1 MAYFSRVPSGYAG
14 EHFAFALGGDYRGDR
29 GDTSPQHFGWGGRKG
44 KCPPLIAHFTPKC
57 LLR

>member
-14 EHFAFALGGDYRGDR
+14 EHFAFALGGDYRGDGGTR
-29 GDTSPQHFGWGGRKG
+29 PPNILVGGRKG